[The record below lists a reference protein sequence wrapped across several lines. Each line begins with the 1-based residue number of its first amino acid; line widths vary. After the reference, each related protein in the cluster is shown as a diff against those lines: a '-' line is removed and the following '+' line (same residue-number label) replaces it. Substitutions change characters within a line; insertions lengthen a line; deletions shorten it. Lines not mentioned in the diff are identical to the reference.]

1 MAEENSHVWEE
12 NNKKNNNI
20 NNQRLTLIHYDN
32 KETKAVTSDKT
43 GVWCIISVHLKK
55 KFKKMFAFV
64 NTSLHI
70 VCAVQIFFISI
81 IGAGQ

>member
-43 GVWCIISVHLKK
+43 GVWCIISVH
-55 KFKKMFAFV
+55 FKK
-64 NTSLHI
+64 
-70 VCAVQIFFISI
+70 
-81 IGAGQ
+81 

>member
-20 NNQRLTLIHYDN
+20 NNQRLTLIHCNN

-43 GVWCIISVHLKK
+43 GVWCIHVHFLNL
-55 KFKKMFAFV
+55 FFILFAFV